1 MSTIFLF
8 LSSFFLPSS
17 SAVEHDIHISKALI
31 EYNESER
38 SLQITLHIFLD
49 DLEAILIEG
58 GAPTK
63 LNLCTEKEHEQGD
76 TLVEQYLRSKFK
88 VAVNGESATYNYL
101 GKEISE
107 DYLATWC
114 YVEIPNISKL
124 ESLQINSSILMDLYD
139 DQRNIIQI
147 KAPNKRP
154 QFFMLDQRNQ
164 EEIVK
169 Y

>member
-1 MSTIFLF
+1 VSILFLL
-8 LSSFFLPSS
+8 LSSFFLPIND
-17 SAVEHDIHISKALI
+17 AVEHDIHISKALI
-31 EYNESER
+31 EYDDDEQA
-38 SLQITLHIFLD
+38 LQITLHIFLD

-58 GAPTK
+58 GAPEK
-63 LNLCTEKEHEQGD
+63 LNLCTEKEHEKGE
-76 TLVEQYLRSKFK
+76 TFVEQYLRSKFQL
-88 VAVNGESATYNYL
+88 AVNGELAEYNYL

-114 YVEIPNISKL
+114 YVEIPNVSKL
-124 ESLQINSSILMDLYD
+124 ESLQIKSSILMDLYD

-147 KAPNKRP
+147 KTPDQRP
-154 QFFMLDQRNQ
+154 KFFMLDQKHQ